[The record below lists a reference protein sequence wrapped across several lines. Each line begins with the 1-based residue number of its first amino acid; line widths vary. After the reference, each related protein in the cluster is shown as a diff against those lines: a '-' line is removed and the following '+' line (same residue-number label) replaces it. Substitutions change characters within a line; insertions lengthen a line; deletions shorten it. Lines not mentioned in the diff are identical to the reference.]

1 MKWTFQLQQTPR
13 KEMEI
18 AYQNKKYLLFGLAG
32 LSSKGV
38 VMSDLSD
45 ISSVSFSLTTAILYL
60 LSGAFFFLL
69 IFLLVMLGVSDCHF
83 FSR

>member
-32 LSSKGV
+32 LTELEGCRHV
-38 VMSDLSD
+38 RLVRHLQCFLQSDHSHF
-45 ISSVSFSLTTAILYL
+45 VSLVRS
-60 LSGAFFFLL
+60 FLL
-69 IFLLVMLGVSDCHF
+69 PSHLSPRHVGGVRLPLL
-83 FSR
+83 